1 MKYKELLEIINNLKI
16 GESKNIYRVN
26 NTDLWIHRPEK
37 LGSSLKNKDKYDIK
51 TNFQI
56 FMRGEDGKA
65 FKPNHLR
72 ILLDLH
78 LKLISNQN
86 SADKLFLILEDI
98 YNGKDPLEFK
108 EELNKMEF
116 KMQLDSA
123 LVNVCC
129 AQLFMS
135 EQDINYTKG
144 KIQPPRSFLMG
155 YIRFIKTKQ
164 ENIDKILWSSI
175 RHPPRVEFRQ

>member
-1 MKYKELLEIINNLKI
+1 MDYKELLKIIIDLKI
-16 GESKNIYRVN
+16 GENKNIYRID

-37 LGSSLKNKDKYDIK
+37 LGRSLKSKEKYEIK

-56 FMRGEDGKA
+56 FMRGQNGKA

-72 ILLDLH
+72 ILIDLH
-78 LKLISNQN
+78 LKLISNPN
-86 SADKLFLILEDI
+86 SAKKLFDILEDI

-108 EELNKMEF
+108 NDLSKMNF

-123 LVNVCC
+123 LINVCC
-129 AQLFMS
+129 AQLFMA

-155 YIRFIKTKQ
+155 YIRFIKAGQ

-175 RHPPRVEFRQ
+175 RHPPRKEFRE

>member
-1 MKYKELLEIINNLKI
+1 MEYKKLLEVIKDLKI
-16 GESKNIYRVN
+16 GESKNIYRVD
-26 NTDLWIHRPEK
+26 NTDLWIFRPEK

-56 FMRGEDGKA
+56 FMRGGDGKA

-72 ILLDLH
+72 VLLDLH
-78 LKLISNQN
+78 LKLVSNPN
-86 SADKLFLILEDI
+86 LAEKLFSILEEI

-108 EELNKMEF
+108 DELSKMKF

-135 EQDINYTKG
+135 EQDINYTMG

-155 YIRFIKTKQ
+155 YIRFIKVGQ

-175 RHPPRVEFRQ
+175 RHPPRKEFR